1 MREMRNSILLLIAT
15 LIVAVGFNSCT
26 DETIGTSISDIKSAL
41 ISDSNFVLTGTS
53 VRNSHLRSRSSI
65 QLLGKVTAPGYGTL
79 TSDVVTQFMPSR
91 AIDTVGVH
99 GGASWIDSCFITMR
113 VAIGDVTGDSLAPMR
128 MNIFKLN
135 KTLPVPIFSDFDPS
149 SYYSPGDLMGS
160 VTYSASELARKEIMT
175 QTGVAGYY
183 YEINVPVSVDY
194 ARDMFNEYK
203 NDPATFATPANFA
216 NYFPGVYITNS
227 YGEGHVMNFYDIE
240 FVTYYRKYEKL
251 TEATDTIYPAK
262 TQSYLAVTPE
272 VVYNNNI
279 SLEPCDAIEAMVNA
293 GDAIIMSPAGYEVKV
308 QFPVQSIIDKYNSD
322 TEDALGKINS
332 LSLEIPAENITNLYD
347 IAPPKYLWMVKESY
361 RDTFFEKESLTNNKD
376 AFYAEYNAQEKTYL
390 FPGLRNY
397 ILDIIN
403 NKGGVATPEDVN
415 FVIMPIDVTTY
426 TNNASSSYYYYYSS
440 SSTTSVVTKIA
451 PAVSKPSMVKLN
463 LEKAIINLMY
473 SKQMLY

>member
-1 MREMRNSILLLIAT
+1 MLIAT
-15 LIVAVGFNSCT
+15 LIVTVGFNSCT
-26 DETIGTSISDIKSAL
+26 DETIGTSISDIKSAI

-128 MNIFKLN
+128 MNIYKLN

-227 YGEGHVMNFYDIE
+227 YG
-240 FVTYYRKYEKL
+240 
-251 TEATDTIYPAK
+251 
-262 TQSYLAVTPE
+262 
-272 VVYNNNI
+272 
-279 SLEPCDAIEAMVNA
+279 AIEAMVNA

-347 IAPPKYLWMVKESY
+347 IAPPKYLLMVKESY
-361 RDTFFEKESLTNNKD
+361 RDTFFEKDSLTNNKD
-376 AFYAEYNAQEKTYL
+376 AFYAEYNAQEKTYI
-390 FPGLRNY
+390 FSGLRNY

-403 NKGGVATPEDVN
+403 NKGGVASPEDVN